1 MTTLTTPP
9 SKPNETTT
17 NEASILALLPAHVR
31 GSFKIVRHS
40 AADEPLYFAAEH
52 TDTYMAP
59 NHRADDIYDAERALK
74 RAGFDT
80 WRMRAHVEI
89 HFAA

>member
-1 MTTLTTPP
+1 MTTTST
-9 SKPNETTT
+9 KPNATTT

-31 GSFKIVRHS
+31 ASFKIVRYS
-40 AADEPLYFAAEH
+40 NAGEPLYFAAEH
-52 TDTYMAP
+52 TDTHKAP